1 MPKKKDRDI
10 IFILTKD
17 EVLDCA
23 RELGIA
29 EERVTDE
36 VLELIKDKLNLE
48 FGRWPEIVKEILT
61 KAVQC
66 PLGLKCFP
74 SCCWWKEGR
83 CIFPR

>member
-66 PLGLKCFP
+66 
-74 SCCWWKEGR
+74 R
-83 CIFPR
+83 